1 MFDGCQGLVQVAQRL
16 QKNAHAQ
23 FVLGLMYQR
32 LGEHLKVLGLG
43 AFIDLSIH
51 VTYFGGF

>member
-32 LGEHLKVLGLG
+32 LGEHLKVLRLG
-43 AFIDLSIH
+43 PYLDLNINL
-51 VTYFGGF
+51 TYFSDF

>member
-1 MFDGCQGLVQVAQRL
+1 MQVAQRL

-43 AFIDLSIH
+43 AYLALNIDL
-51 VTYFGGF
+51 TYFGGF

>member
-1 MFDGCQGLVQVAQRL
+1 VQVAQRL

-43 AFIDLSIH
+43 PYLDLNIDL
-51 VTYFGGF
+51 TYFSDF